1 MNNEISEN
9 SNAVTGVRKRHLHS
23 KCTNDE
29 TSNDNDRINDNN
41 NDDDDDAKTR
51 KKPSKLKAWM
61 EASRPHTLTAS
72 TVPVV
77 VGYVL
82 TSTISSVKDQG
93 TLLRIAITFAIFA
106 TLIQLGTNV
115 HNDYADFVKGTD
127 TEERGMLE
135 DFDFFKF
142 PVCTM
147 IDHTLYK
154 HIIFIIFK

>member
-1 MNNEISEN
+1 MEERSSVVPLDVWFTMKNEISEN
-9 SNAVTGVRKRHLHS
+9 SDTVTGVRKRHIHS
-23 KCTNDE
+23 KNTKDE
-29 TSNDNDRINDNN
+29 TSNDNDRTND
-41 NDDDDDAKTR
+41 NDDDVKTR
-51 KKPSKLKAWM
+51 KRPSKLKAWM

-82 TSTISSVKDQG
+82 TSTISSVNDQG

-127 TEERGMLE
+127 TEERGML
-135 DFDFFKF
+135 
-142 PVCTM
+142 
-147 IDHTLYK
+147 
-154 HIIFIIFK
+154 